1 MCIRDRSG
9 SDRHIETMSLSRR
22 AISEGQRALIVDDFL
37 KGGGTAKGMIELMAE
52 FNVEVVGTAFVL
64 STENPNQRCIHDEKA
79 LMTMNVTDDPA
90 SLTGRP
96 APVSYTHLDV
106 YKRQTGYIRRAVCR
120 CLLILTASSSS
131 RQSFTN

>member
-1 MCIRDRSG
+1 MGSAVNINYVSG

-37 KGGGTAKGMIELMAE
+37 KGGGTAKGMIDLMAE
-52 FNVEVVGTAFVL
+52 FNVEVVGTAFVM

-90 SLTGRP
+90 SLTVRP
-96 APVSYTHLDV
+96 AQWLRELAGETPLS
-106 YKRQTGYIRRAVCR
+106 AE
-120 CLLILTASSSS
+120 
-131 RQSFTN
+131 